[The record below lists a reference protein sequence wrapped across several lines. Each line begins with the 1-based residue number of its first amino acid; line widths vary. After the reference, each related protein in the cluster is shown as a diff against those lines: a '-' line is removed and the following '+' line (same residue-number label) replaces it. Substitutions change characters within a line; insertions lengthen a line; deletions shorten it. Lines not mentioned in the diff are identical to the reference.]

1 MNPQEVDSNLLT
13 AEETREVLTPFAF
26 KIDESLF
33 GIPLSKPWKRLIA
46 ILVDLFLVLL
56 LTETPGE
63 LLAIVVAIIFFRL
76 GNRQRTEALGKKFGL
91 RRRIMRFFGAF
102 IIFILLITTLPSLF
116 DKSAELLNGEQSKS
130 PTTVMI
136 EVDTPEVDP
145 KAQRDVARVI
155 DDNVTKQEGGYMGVD
170 WIKGL
175 IHDLG
180 LSFGWAAVYF
190 TIFTSLWEGQTP
202 GKRLM
207 GLRVLQ
213 LDGTALSISDSFGRY
228 GGYGAGLA
236 TGLLGFMQVL
246 WDPNRQAIHDKISAT
261 VVVDADIKINW
272 KPKKTKDKNN
282 T

>member
-1 MNPQEVDSNLLT
+1 MKTQDADSKCLT

-46 ILVDLFLVLL
+46 ILADLFLVLL

-63 LLAIVVAIIFFRL
+63 LLAIVIAIIFFRL
-76 GNRQRTEALGKKFGL
+76 GNRKRTETLGKNYGL
-91 RRRIMRFFGAF
+91 RRRMMRFIGAF
-102 IIFILLITTLPSLF
+102 IIFILLISTLPRLF
-116 DKSAELLNGEQSKS
+116 DKGAELINGEEGKS
-130 PTTVMI
+130 TSSITI
-136 EVDTPEVDP
+136 EVEAPDKATENKREV
-145 KAQRDVARVI
+145 ASVI
-155 DDNVTKQEGGYMGVD
+155 DDSMTKQEGGYLGIDWLKGV
-170 WIKGL
+170 

-190 TIFTSLWEGQTP
+190 TIFTALWEGQTP

-207 GLRVLQ
+207 GIRVLQ
-213 LDGTALSISDSFGRY
+213 LDGTPLSISDSFGRY

-261 VVVDADIKINW
+261 IVVDAHIKINW
-272 KPKKTKDKNN
+272 KTK
-282 T
+282 